1 MTLFRLTWC
10 MCILGSANTPLQAEP
25 VRVYAAAS
33 LIGSLKRIEGI
44 FERQTDLEIL
54 YSFAASSTLARQ
66 IERGAPADV
75 YISANPAWMDY
86 LETRGLIRPDTRTEL
101 LGNSLVIVAPGGEGF
116 HIEWEEGFGFA
127 AAFEGPLAVADPELV
142 PAGIYAK
149 QALVRL
155 GWWGNLNG
163 RVAVGQ
169 DVRAA
174 LAFVE
179 QGACAAGIVYATD
192 AASSSRV
199 DVLAAFPAET
209 HDAIVYPV
217 AIVKGRDRANTRRF
231 VDFLKS
237 APALGVFR
245 ENGFL
250 VPPPEDT
257 SSDPNE
263 TDASRGGP
271 MFAAAQ

>member
-1 MTLFRLTWC
+1 MTVFRLTLC
-10 MCILGSANTPLQAEP
+10 LFILGSTHTRLLGEP

-33 LIGSLKRIEGI
+33 LIGSMKRIEGI
-44 FERQTDLEIL
+44 FERETGLEIR

-66 IERGAPADV
+66 IERGAPAGV

-86 LETRGLIRPDTRTEL
+86 LETRGLIRPDTRTDL
-101 LGNSLVIVAPGGEGF
+101 LGNSLVVVVPGGEGF
-116 HIEWEEGFGFA
+116 PIEWEKGFDFA

-149 QALVRL
+149 QAFVRL
-155 GWWGNLNG
+155 GWWGNLKG
-163 RVAVGQ
+163 RLAVGQ

-192 AASSSRV
+192 AASSDGV
-199 DVLAAFPAET
+199 DVLAVFPADT
-209 HDAIVYPV
+209 HGAIVYPV
-217 AIVKGRDRANTRRF
+217 AIVKGRDSANTRRF

-237 APALGVFR
+237 APALGQFR
-245 ENGFL
+245 TYGFR
-250 VPPPEDT
+250 VPYSGE
-257 SSDPNE
+257 SSGAPQG
-263 TDASRGGP
+263 TDASGVVP
-271 MFAAAQ
+271 TFATAR

>member
-1 MTLFRLTWC
+1 MTAFRLAWC
-10 MCILGSANTPLQAEP
+10 LCILGSANTRLHAEP

-33 LIGSLKRIEGI
+33 LIGSLKRIEEI
-44 FERQTDLEIL
+44 FERESDLEIR

-75 YISANPAWMDY
+75 YISANPAWMAY
-86 LETRGLIRPDTRTEL
+86 LETRGLIRRDTRTDL

-116 HIEWEEGFGFA
+116 PIEWEKNFGFA

-155 GWWGNLNG
+155 GWWGKLRD
-163 RVAVGQ
+163 RVAVAQ

-192 AASSSRV
+192 AASSDGV

-217 AIVKGRDRANTRRF
+217 AIVNGRDSANTRRF

-245 ENGFL
+245 EDGFL
-250 VPPPEDT
+250 VPPPAERPA
-257 SSDPNE
+257 DPHGN
-263 TDASRGGP
+263 DASRGVP
-271 MFAAAQ
+271 MFATAR